1 MLYLL
6 EGKAH
11 AYVYPRAGCKRWD
24 TAGPEAVLKAAGGD
38 LTDIRGNRYDYGKG
52 NIKNPL
58 NEYGVIATAPS
69 FNHIE
74 FIKLISE
81 IKINI

>member
-6 EGKAH
+6 EGRAH

-24 TAGPEAVLKAAGGD
+24 TAGPEAVLRAAGGE
-38 LTDIRGNRYDYGKG
+38 LTDIRGNKYSYSKD
-52 NIKNPL
+52 NIENPL
-58 NEYGVIATAPS
+58 NKYGVIATAPN
-69 FNHIE
+69 FNHNE

-81 IKINI
+81 FKTDI